1 MTKTSKSMRNDD
13 LFMRNKYQTV
23 GNFNIPL
30 VKTQNI
36 NLNSIQL
43 IAYPD
48 INKIM
53 PLLDKLHGVHFFV
66 DDYRMDKMYAQ
77 PKDYLNKLSRFGYV
91 LTPDYS
97 LYAEMPKAMQIHN
110 VFRNRWCGAY
120 WQEHGLTV
128 IPTIS
133 WGLATT
139 YDFCF
144 DGVENGSIV
153 AISTVGCRRARINFM
168 RGYNKML
175 EKIKPKAI
183 ICYGK
188 IFSEMK
194 GNIIEVPYFR
204 NVMEVA

>member
-1 MTKTSKSMRNDD
+1 MAKTSKNMRNND
-13 LFMRNKYQTV
+13 LFMRKKYLLV
-23 GNFNIPL
+23 GEYNIPL
-30 VKTQNI
+30 VKKQDI
-36 NLNSIQL
+36 NTENIQL

-48 INKIM
+48 IKKIM
-53 PLLDKLHGVHFFV
+53 PLLDKIYGVHFFV
-66 DDYRMDKMYAQ
+66 DDYRFEVVYMNPPY
-77 PKDYLNKLSRFGYV
+77 YLNKLSRFGYI

-97 LYAEMPKAMQIHN
+97 LYADMPKAVQIHN

-120 WQEHGLTV
+120 WQEQGLTV

-133 WGLATT
+133 WGLAPT

-168 RGYNKML
+168 RGYYKML
-175 EKIKPKAI
+175 EKINPKAI

-188 IFSEMK
+188 IFSEMEGK
-194 GNIIEVPYFR
+194 IIEVPYFR
-204 NVMEVA
+204 NVKEVA